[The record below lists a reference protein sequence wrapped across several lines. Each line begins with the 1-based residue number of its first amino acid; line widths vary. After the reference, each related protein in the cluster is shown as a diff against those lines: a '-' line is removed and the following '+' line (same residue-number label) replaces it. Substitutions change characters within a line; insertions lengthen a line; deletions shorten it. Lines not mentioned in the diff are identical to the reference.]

1 MVEPNKKF
9 IEDKPI
15 TERCDSVYE
24 KLCQARKSIQRSELK
39 LNETET
45 IFIKSA
51 LQWINSG
58 IDELK
63 YDTSIKS

>member
-9 IEDKPI
+9 LEDKPI
-15 TERCDSVYE
+15 TERCNSVYE
-24 KLCQARKSIQRSELK
+24 KLCQARKSIERSRVR
-39 LNETET
+39 LNEEET
-45 IFIKSA
+45 IYIKSA

-58 IDELK
+58 IEELR

>member
-9 IEDKPI
+9 LKDKPI
-15 TERCDSVYE
+15 TDRCDSVFA
-24 KLCQARKSIQRSELK
+24 KLCQAKKSIERSRLR
-39 LNETET
+39 LNEEET
-45 IFIKSA
+45 IYINSA

-58 IDELK
+58 IEELK